1 MRVTSSPAATSL
13 EAKVQGPAAA
23 PAPSRS
29 QLEGHWTYV
38 PDAVLAP
45 AVKGKRKFVALD
57 FDDNAEEEVAEDP
70 SLAIN
75 EADEAAAIA
84 DPFNGERSCGI
95 SSLVEQAL
103 AIFPRWDSC
112 GYMMANKV
120 CACVCACVRLCV
132 CVCIRRY
139 IYTHTFAYIH
149 THIHVY
155 ISILS

>member
-1 MRVTSSPAATSL
+1 
-13 EAKVQGPAAA
+13 
-23 PAPSRS
+23 
-29 QLEGHWTYV
+29 
-38 PDAVLAP
+38 VLAP

-120 CACVCACVRLCV
+120 CACVCASVRLCV

>member
-1 MRVTSSPAATSL
+1 M
-13 EAKVQGPAAA
+13 QGAAA
-23 PAPSRS
+23 ARAPSRP

-57 FDDNAEEEVAEDP
+57 FDDNAVAEDP

-75 EADEAAAIA
+75 GADEAAAIA

-95 SSLVEQAL
+95 SSLVQQAL
-103 AIFPRWDSC
+103 AVFPRWDSC

-120 CACVCACVRLCV
+120 CVYVCV
-132 CVCIRRY
+132 CVCMYIYIY
-139 IYTHTFAYIH
+139 IYTYIH
-149 THIHVY
+149 TFIHIYRTHIYMYVC
-155 ISILS
+155 I